1 MQVEAVEQQEV
12 IQYFQLSHQQA
23 VAEVVAEVQIQ
34 AQPEVQV
41 AAVQVGAVA
50 QVMQAEQVILH
61 QFLHLK
67 VIQAVQVQEILAMLQ
82 VQVAA
87 VVPVQ

>member
-1 MQVEAVEQQEV
+1 M
-12 IQYFQLSHQQA
+12 
-23 VAEVVAEVQIQ
+23 VAEVQIQ

-67 VIQAVQVQEILAMLQ
+67 VIQAVQVQEMVTMLQ